1 MHEWKQ
7 NKVSQSITCMIPIVS
22 NSTPHSVNCASSGNN
37 LKHDAWAVARFVFV
51 FFFGGGGVISKEGLL
66 SFLLLYNA
74 RVERATKVQQV
85 V

>member
-1 MHEWKQ
+1 MLGQWH
-7 NKVSQSITCMIPIVS
+7 V
-22 NSTPHSVNCASSGNN
+22 
-37 LKHDAWAVARFVFV
+37 LFFV
-51 FFFGGGGVISKEGLL
+51 FFFGWGGGGGISKEGLL